1 LEISKES
8 KGLFLLKKGTN
19 MVGNI
24 LITFAL
30 LASVFTIIMYY
41 LTYKGYD
48 NTLKL
53 ARVGYHATTLSILG
67 ASAYLM
73 KAILNHQY
81 EFKYIYDYSNSD
93 LSTGMLMSTFW
104 AGQQGSFLLWLLFTA
119 VAGLA
124 LLEYTSKRGNL
135 ESRVMMV
142 FTLAVTFLLI
152 MISPGLKNPFTLIW
166 ADPTYVDLKNIS
178 QSFLSLPFINEF
190 LFTDQSSNSSL
201 ILINEKLAGLLA
213 SNGISLN
220 DFIHYGK
227 GLNPL
232 LNNFW
237 MQIHPPILFIGFAM
251 STVPFSFAFAAL
263 ISNEYRDWVNSSL
276 PWLLGGMMVLGLA
289 IMLGGYW
296 AYVILGW
303 GGYWGWDPVENSSLV
318 PWIVGLAGIHTMLI
332 QKRTQTK
339 EHAGRF
345 VKTNLI
351 LSILT
356 YLLVLYS
363 TFLTRSGVL
372 GDASVHSFVTPGM
385 MTYTLLIIF
394 ISTFTILGFGAII
407 YRWKYLEKTF
417 SSEGNMLSRELALF
431 VGSVLLMGAAAIIIA
446 GTSTPIFG
454 SAVEIS
460 FYNEM
465 TLPIAI
471 LMGLL
476 IGLSL
481 LINWDKTDE
490 KTLINSLKIPLLVT
504 FVLSV
509 LTAFLGGFTDIM
521 AIIFLFSAYFAF
533 VVNTIF
539 AFKTMKKNISY
550 IGGYIAHIGFAFFML
565 GVISSGWF
573 TREMQIELIQG
584 ETKEA
589 LGYGFTFTGYSPIEN
604 GEKFAFNII
613 ASKDGSDNNLAPVM
627 YVSQFNNSLMRDPDI
642 ISLITKDLYISPVS
656 YEDAKV
662 VSNGDHEH
670 QTTLIKGEPF
680 EFHGSQIT
688 FTKFNF
694 PKDAMNSMQS
704 GADFFIGAVIE
715 VIHNGKTYTVEPKM
729 KSSAGEKTFEDVV
742 VDETNLKIELKN
754 LDASGKI
761 DVVIYEKSDSDNKE
775 IQVVKGASLWVDI
788 SIKPFISLIWV
799 GTLTIVLGFFIAM
812 VRRKKE
818 AK

>member
-1 LEISKES
+1 
-8 KGLFLLKKGTN
+8 

-30 LASVFTIIMYY
+30 LASVFSITMYY
-41 LTYKGYD
+41 FTYKGYD
-48 NTLKL
+48 NALKL
-53 ARVGYHATTLSILG
+53 ARAAYHATSISIIG

-73 KAILNHQY
+73 YAILNHQY
-81 EFKYIYDYSNSD
+81 EFKYVYDYSNSD
-93 LSTGMLMSTFW
+93 LSVGMLMSTFW
-104 AGQQGSFLLWLLFTA
+104 AGQQGSFLLWLLLTA
-119 VAGLA
+119 LSGLA

-152 MISPGLKNPFTLIW
+152 MVSPGLKNPFTLIW
-166 ADPTYVDLKNIS
+166 SDPTYIDLKNIS
-178 QSFLSLPFINEF
+178 QSFMSLPFINDF
-190 LFTDQSSNSSL
+190 LFTDQSSGASL
-201 ILINEKLAGLLA
+201 VLINEKLAGLLA
-213 SNGISLN
+213 SNGISIN
-220 DFIHYGK
+220 DFIQFGK

-237 MQIHPPILFIGFAM
+237 MQIHPPILFVGFAM

-263 ISNEYRDWVNSSL
+263 ISNDYKDWVTSSL

-318 PWIVGLAGIHTMLI
+318 PWIVGVAGIHTMLI

-363 TFLTRSGVL
+363 TFLTRSGIL
-372 GDASVHSFVTPGM
+372 GDASVHSFVSPGM
-385 MTYTLLIIF
+385 VTYALLLIF

-417 SSEGNMLSRELALF
+417 TSEENILSRELALF
-431 VGSVLLMGAAAIIIA
+431 VGAVLLLGSAAIIIA
-446 GTSTPIFG
+446 GTSMPIFG

-465 TLPIAI
+465 ILPIAI
-471 LMGLL
+471 LLGILN
-476 IGLSL
+476 GLSL
-481 LINWDKTDE
+481 LINWKKTSE
-490 KTLINSLKIPLLVT
+490 KTLIDNLKIPLFVT
-504 FVLSV
+504 FI
-509 LTAFLGGFTDIM
+509 LTVVAVVWGGFNDIM
-521 AIIFLFSAYFAF
+521 AIIFMFSALFSM
-533 VVNTIF
+533 VINT
-539 AFKTMKKNISY
+539 KTIYKIVKNNISY
-550 IGGYIAHIGFAFFML
+550 IGGYVAHLGFAFFML
-565 GVISSGWF
+565 GVIGTGWF
-573 TREMQIELIQG
+573 TTEKQVELIQG
-584 ETKEA
+584 ETKSA
-589 LGYGFTFTGYSPIEN
+589 LGYDFTFTGYTPVDN
-604 GEKFAFNII
+604 GKKYKFNVNVV
-613 ASKDGSDNNLAPVM
+613 KDGSENTLSPVM
-627 YVSQFNNSLMRDPDI
+627 YVSDFNQSLMRDPDLLN
-642 ISLITKDLYISPVS
+642 LITKDLYLSPVS
-656 YEDAKV
+656 YEDAKEA
-662 VSNGDHEH
+662 SGGEHNH

-680 EFHGSQIT
+680 EFHGSNIT

-694 PKDAMNSMQS
+694 PQDAMNSMQS

-715 VIHNGKTYTVEPKM
+715 ILHDGKTYTIEPKM
-729 KSSAGEKTFEDVV
+729 KSSSGVKTFEDAVV
-742 VDETNLKIELKN
+742 EGTNLKIELKN

-761 DVVIYEKSDSDNKE
+761 EVVINELSKTDEPTKE
-775 IQVVKGASLWVDI
+775 VQVAKGASLWVDI
-788 SIKPFISLIWV
+788 SVKPFINLIWV
-799 GTLTIVLGFFIAM
+799 GTLTIVLGFFISM
-812 VRRKKE
+812 VRRTKE

>member
-1 LEISKES
+1 
-8 KGLFLLKKGTN
+8 

-30 LASVFTIIMYY
+30 LASVFSITMYY
-41 LTYKGYD
+41 FTYKGYD
-48 NTLKL
+48 NALKL
-53 ARVGYHATTLSILG
+53 ARAAYHATSISIIG

-73 KAILNHQY
+73 YAILNHQY
-81 EFKYIYDYSNSD
+81 EFKYVYDYSNSD
-93 LSTGMLMSTFW
+93 LSVGMLMSTFW
-104 AGQQGSFLLWLLFTA
+104 AGQQGSFLLWLLLTA
-119 VAGLA
+119 LSGLA

-152 MISPGLKNPFTLIW
+152 MVSPGLKNPFTLIW
-166 ADPTYVDLKNIS
+166 SDPTYIDLKNIS
-178 QSFLSLPFINEF
+178 QSFMSLPFINDF
-190 LFTDQSSNSSL
+190 LFTDQSSGASL
-201 ILINEKLAGLLA
+201 VLINEKLAGLLA
-213 SNGISLN
+213 SNGISIN
-220 DFIHYGK
+220 DFIQFGK

-237 MQIHPPILFIGFAM
+237 MQIHPPILFVGFAM

-263 ISNEYRDWVNSSL
+263 ISNDYKDWVTSSL

-318 PWIVGLAGIHTMLI
+318 PWIVGVAGIHTMLI

-363 TFLTRSGVL
+363 TFLTRSGIL
-372 GDASVHSFVTPGM
+372 GEASVHSFVSPGM
-385 MTYTLLIIF
+385 LTYTLLILF
-394 ISTFTILGFGAII
+394 ISTFTILGFGGII

-417 SSEGNMLSRELALF
+417 SSEENVLSRELALF
-431 VGSVLLMGAAAIIIA
+431 VGAVLLLGSAAIIIA
-446 GTSTPIFG
+446 GTSMPIFG

-465 TLPIAI
+465 ILPIAI
-471 LMGLL
+471 LLGILN
-476 IGLSL
+476 GLSL
-481 LINWDKTDE
+481 LINWKKTSE
-490 KTLINSLKIPLLVT
+490 KTLIDNLKIPLLVT
-504 FVLSV
+504 FI
-509 LTAFLGGFTDIM
+509 LTVVAVVWGGFNDIM
-521 AIIFLFSAYFAF
+521 AIIFMFSALFSM
-533 VVNTIF
+533 VINT
-539 AFKTMKKNISY
+539 KTIYKIVKNNISY
-550 IGGYIAHIGFAFFML
+550 IGGYVAHLGFAFFML
-565 GVISSGWF
+565 GVIGTGWF
-573 TREMQIELIQG
+573 TTEKQVELIQG
-584 ETKEA
+584 ETKSA
-589 LGYGFTFTGYSPIEN
+589 LGYDFTFTGYTPVDN
-604 GEKFAFNII
+604 GKKYKFNVNVV
-613 ASKDGSDNNLAPVM
+613 KDGSENTLSPVM
-627 YVSQFNNSLMRDPDI
+627 YVSDFNQSLMRDPDLLN
-642 ISLITKDLYISPVS
+642 LITKDLYLSPVS
-656 YEDAKV
+656 YEDAKEA
-662 VSNGDHEH
+662 NGGEHNH

-680 EFHGSQIT
+680 EFHGSNIT

-694 PKDAMNSMQS
+694 PQDAMNSMQS

-715 VIHNGKTYTVEPKM
+715 ILHDGKTYTIEPKM
-729 KSSAGEKTFEDVV
+729 KSSSGVKTFEDAVV
-742 VDETNLKIELKN
+742 EGTNLKIELKN

-761 DVVIYEKSDSDNKE
+761 EVVINELSKTDEPTKE
-775 IQVVKGASLWVDI
+775 VQVAKGASLWVDI
-788 SIKPFISLIWV
+788 SVKPFINLIWA
-799 GTLTIVLGFFIAM
+799 GTLTIVLGFFISM
-812 VRRKKE
+812 VRRTKE

>member
-1 LEISKES
+1 MI
-8 KGLFLLKKGTN
+8 
-19 MVGNI
+19 GNI

-30 LASVFTIIMYY
+30 LASVFSIAMYY
-41 LTYKGYD
+41 LTYKGYN

-53 ARVGYHATTLSILG
+53 ARIGYHAATISIIG

-73 KAILNHQY
+73 HAILNHQY
-81 EFKYIYDYSNSD
+81 EFKYVYDYSNSD
-93 LSTGMLMSTFW
+93 LSLGMLMATFW
-104 AGQQGSFLLWLLFTA
+104 AGQQGSFLLWLLLTA
-119 VAGLA
+119 ISGLA
-124 LLEYTSKRGNL
+124 LMEYTSKRGNL

-152 MISPGLKNPFTLIW
+152 MISPGLKNPFSLIW
-166 ADPTYVDLKNIS
+166 ADPTYIDLKNIS
-178 QSFLSLPFINEF
+178 QSFLALPFINDF
-190 LFTDQSSNSSL
+190 LFTDQSSGSSL
-201 ILINEKLAGLLA
+201 VLLNEKLAGLLA
-213 SNGISLN
+213 SNGISIN
-220 DFIHYGK
+220 DFIQFGK

-237 MQIHPPILFIGFAM
+237 MQIHPPILFVGFAM

-263 ISNEYRDWVNSSL
+263 ISNDYKDWVTSSL

-318 PWIVGLAGIHTMLI
+318 PWIVGVAGIHTMLI

-363 TFLTRSGVL
+363 TFLTRSGIL
-372 GDASVHSFVTPGM
+372 GDASVHSFVSPGM
-385 MTYTLLIIF
+385 VTYALLLIF

-417 SSEGNMLSRELALF
+417 TSEENVLSRELALF
-431 VGSVLLMGAAAIIIA
+431 VGAVLLLGSAAIIIA
-446 GTSTPIFG
+446 GTSMPIFG

-465 TLPIAI
+465 ILPIAI
-471 LMGLL
+471 LLGILN
-476 IGLSL
+476 GLSL
-481 LINWDKTDE
+481 LINWKKTSE
-490 KTLINSLKIPLLVT
+490 KTLIDNLKIPLLVT
-504 FVLSV
+504 FI
-509 LTAFLGGFTDIM
+509 LTVIAVVWGGFNDIM
-521 AIIFLFSAYFAF
+521 AIIFMFSALFSM
-533 VVNTIF
+533 VINTKTIF
-539 AFKTMKKNISY
+539 KIVKNNISY
-550 IGGYIAHIGFAFFML
+550 IGGYVAHLGFAFFML
-565 GVISSGWF
+565 GVIGTGWF
-573 TREMQIELIQG
+573 TTEKQVELIQG
-584 ETKEA
+584 ETKSA
-589 LGYGFTFTGYSPIEN
+589 LGYDFTFTGYTPVDN
-604 GEKFAFNII
+604 GKKYKFNVNVV
-613 ASKDGSDNNLAPVM
+613 KDGSENTLSPVM
-627 YVSQFNNSLMRDPDI
+627 YVSDFNQSLMRDPDLLN
-642 ISLITKDLYISPVS
+642 LITKDLYLSPVS
-656 YEDAKV
+656 YEDAKEA
-662 VSNGDHEH
+662 SGGEHNH

-680 EFHGSQIT
+680 EFHGSNIT

-694 PKDAMNSMQS
+694 PQDAMNSMQS

-715 VIHNGKTYTVEPKM
+715 ILHDGKTYTIEPKM
-729 KSSAGEKTFEDVV
+729 KSSSGVKTFEDAVV
-742 VDETNLKIELKN
+742 EGTNLKIELKN

-761 DVVIYEKSDSDNKE
+761 EVVINELSKTDEPTKE
-775 IQVVKGASLWVDI
+775 VQVAKGASLWVDI
-788 SIKPFISLIWV
+788 SVKPFINLIWV
-799 GTLTIVLGFFIAM
+799 GTLTIVLGFFISM
-812 VRRKKE
+812 VRRTKE

>member
-1 LEISKES
+1 ML
-8 KGLFLLKKGTN
+8 
-19 MVGNI
+19 GNI
-24 LITFAL
+24 LLTFAL
-30 LASVFTIIMYY
+30 VASVFTIIMYY
-41 LTYKGYD
+41 FTYKGRG

-53 ARVGYHATTLSILG
+53 ARIGYHATTISVLG

-73 KAILNHQY
+73 KAIINHQY
-81 EFKYIYDYSNSD
+81 EFKYVYNYSNSD
-93 LSTGMLMSTFW
+93 LSIGMLMATFW
-104 AGQQGSFLLWLLFTA
+104 AGQEGSFMLWLLLT
-119 VAGLA
+119 VISGLA

-142 FTLAVTFLLI
+142 YSLAVAFLLL
-152 MISPGLKNPFTLIW
+152 MVSPGLKNPFTFIW
-166 ADPTYVDLKNIS
+166 IDPTYIDIKNIG
-178 QSFLSLPFINEF
+178 QTFLSLPFLKDF
-190 LFTDQSSNSSL
+190 LFTDQSSGSNL
-201 ILINEKLAGLLA
+201 VLINEKLAGLLA
-213 SNGISLN
+213 SNGISIN
-220 DFIHYGK
+220 DFIQFGK

-237 MQIHPPILFIGFAM
+237 MQIHPPMLFIGFAM
-251 STVPFSFAFAAL
+251 STVPFAFAFAAL
-263 ISNEYRDWVNSSL
+263 IDNDYRNWVSSSL

-363 TFLTRSGVL
+363 TFLTRSGIL
-372 GDASVHSFVTPGM
+372 GDASVHSFVSPGM
-385 MTYTLLIIF
+385 VTYFLLVLF
-394 ISTFTILGFGAII
+394 IGTFTILGFGAII

-417 SSEGNMLSRELALF
+417 ATEENILSRELAVF
-431 VGSVLLMGAAAIIIA
+431 VGAVLLMASAAIILA

-476 IGLSL
+476 NGLSL
-481 LINWDKTDE
+481 SLNWKRTKE
-490 KTLINSLKIPLLVT
+490 KTLINSLKLPLAIT
-504 FVLSV
+504 FVLTV
-509 LTAFLGGFTDIM
+509 ATAIIGSFNDIM
-521 AIIFLFSAYFAF
+521 AIIFLFSAYFTM
-533 VVNTIF
+533 VVNISVCYKIIKGN
-539 AFKTMKKNISY
+539 ASY
-550 IGGYIAHIGFAFFML
+550 IGGYVAHIGFAFFML
-565 GVISSGWF
+565 GVIASGWF
-573 TREMQIELIQG
+573 SKDQQVELIKG
-584 ETKEA
+584 ETKSA
-589 LGYGFTFTGYSPIEN
+589 LGYDITFTGYNPIED
-604 GEKFAFNII
+604 GKKFAFNIKVE
-613 ASKDGSDNNLAPVM
+613 KDGSVSNLEPIM
-627 YVSQFNNSLMRDPDI
+627 YVADFNQSLMRDPDI
-642 ISLITKDLYISPVS
+642 VNLITKDFYISPVS
-656 YEDAKV
+656 YEDAKTA
-662 VSNGDHEH
+662 SNGGHDH
-670 QTTLIKGEPF
+670 QTTLSKGVPF
-680 EFHGSQIT
+680 DFHESQVT

-715 VIHNGKTYTVEPKM
+715 VLHEGKTYTVEPKM
-729 KSSAGEKTFEDVV
+729 KSSAGQKTYEDVSV
-742 VDETNLKIELKN
+742 EDTNLKIELKN
-754 LDASGKI
+754 LDASGLI
-761 DVVIYEKSDSDNKE
+761 DVVIYELGDSGEKSDG
-775 IQVVKGASLWVDI
+775 ITKGASLWVDV
-788 SIKPFISLIWV
+788 SIKPFMNFIWL

-812 VRRKKE
+812 VRRTKESKKS
-818 AK
+818 

>member
-1 LEISKES
+1 MI
-8 KGLFLLKKGTN
+8 
-19 MVGNI
+19 GNI

-30 LASVFTIIMYY
+30 LASVFSITMYY
-41 LTYKGYD
+41 FTYKGYD
-48 NTLKL
+48 NALKL
-53 ARVGYHATTLSILG
+53 ARAAYHATSISIIG

-73 KAILNHQY
+73 YAILNHQY
-81 EFKYIYDYSNSD
+81 EFKYVYDYSNSD
-93 LSTGMLMSTFW
+93 LSVGMLMSTFW
-104 AGQQGSFLLWLLFTA
+104 AGQQGSFLLWLLLTA
-119 VAGLA
+119 LSGLA

-152 MISPGLKNPFTLIW
+152 MVSPGLKNPFTLIW
-166 ADPTYVDLKNIS
+166 SDPTYIDLKNIS
-178 QSFLSLPFINEF
+178 QSFMSLPFINDF
-190 LFTDQSSNSSL
+190 LFTDQSSGASL
-201 ILINEKLAGLLA
+201 VLINEKLAGLLA
-213 SNGISLN
+213 SNGISIN
-220 DFIHYGK
+220 DFIQFGK

-237 MQIHPPILFIGFAM
+237 MQIHPPILFVGFAM

-263 ISNEYRDWVNSSL
+263 ISNDYKDWVTSSL

-318 PWIVGLAGIHTMLI
+318 PWIVGVAGIHTMLI

-363 TFLTRSGVL
+363 TFLTRSGIL
-372 GDASVHSFVTPGM
+372 GDASVHSFVSPGM
-385 MTYTLLIIF
+385 VTYALLLIF

-417 SSEGNMLSRELALF
+417 TSEENILSRELALF
-431 VGSVLLMGAAAIIIA
+431 VGAVLLLGSAAIIIA
-446 GTSTPIFG
+446 GTSMPIFG

-465 TLPIAI
+465 ILPIAI
-471 LMGLL
+471 LLGILN
-476 IGLSL
+476 GLSL
-481 LINWDKTDE
+481 LINWKKTSE
-490 KTLINSLKIPLLVT
+490 KTLIDNLKIPLFVT
-504 FVLSV
+504 FI
-509 LTAFLGGFTDIM
+509 LTVVAVVWGGFNDIM
-521 AIIFLFSAYFAF
+521 AIIFMFSALFSM
-533 VVNTIF
+533 VINT
-539 AFKTMKKNISY
+539 KTIYKIVKNNISY
-550 IGGYIAHIGFAFFML
+550 IGGYVAHLGFAFFML
-565 GVISSGWF
+565 GVIGTGWF
-573 TREMQIELIQG
+573 TTEKQVELIQG
-584 ETKEA
+584 ETKSA
-589 LGYGFTFTGYSPIEN
+589 LGYDFTFTGYTPVDN
-604 GEKFAFNII
+604 GKKYKFNVNVV
-613 ASKDGSDNNLAPVM
+613 KDGSENTLSPVM
-627 YVSQFNNSLMRDPDI
+627 YVSDFNQSLMRDPDLLN
-642 ISLITKDLYISPVS
+642 LITKDLYLSPVS
-656 YEDAKV
+656 YEDAKEA
-662 VSNGDHEH
+662 SGGEHNH

-680 EFHGSQIT
+680 EFHGSNIT

-694 PKDAMNSMQS
+694 PQDAMNSMQS

-715 VIHNGKTYTVEPKM
+715 ILHDGKTYTIEPKM
-729 KSSAGEKTFEDVV
+729 KSSSGVKTFEDAVV
-742 VDETNLKIELKN
+742 EGTNLKIELKN

-761 DVVIYEKSDSDNKE
+761 EVVINELSKTDEPTKE
-775 IQVVKGASLWVDI
+775 VQVAKGASLWVDI
-788 SIKPFISLIWV
+788 SVKPFINLIWV
-799 GTLTIVLGFFIAM
+799 GTLTIVLGFFISM
-812 VRRKKE
+812 VRRTKE

>member
-1 LEISKES
+1 
-8 KGLFLLKKGTN
+8 

-30 LASVFTIIMYY
+30 LASVFSITMYY
-41 LTYKGYD
+41 FTYKGYD
-48 NTLKL
+48 NALKL
-53 ARVGYHATTLSILG
+53 ARAAYHATSISIIG

-73 KAILNHQY
+73 YAILNHQY
-81 EFKYIYDYSNSD
+81 EFKYVYDYSNSD
-93 LSTGMLMSTFW
+93 LSVGMLMSTFW
-104 AGQQGSFLLWLLFTA
+104 AGQQGSFLLWLLLTA
-119 VAGLA
+119 LSGLA

-152 MISPGLKNPFTLIW
+152 MVSPGLKNPFTLIW
-166 ADPTYVDLKNIS
+166 SDPTYIDLKNIS
-178 QSFLSLPFINEF
+178 QSFMSLPFINDF
-190 LFTDQSSNSSL
+190 LFTDQSSGASL
-201 ILINEKLAGLLA
+201 VLINEKLAGLLA
-213 SNGISLN
+213 SNGISIN
-220 DFIHYGK
+220 DFIQFGK

-237 MQIHPPILFIGFAM
+237 MQIHPPILFVGFAM

-263 ISNEYRDWVNSSL
+263 ISNDYKDWVTSSL

-318 PWIVGLAGIHTMLI
+318 PWIVGVAGIHTMLI

-363 TFLTRSGVL
+363 TFLTRSGIL
-372 GDASVHSFVTPGM
+372 GDASVHSFVSPGM
-385 MTYTLLIIF
+385 VTYALLLIF

-417 SSEGNMLSRELALF
+417 TSEENILSRELALF
-431 VGSVLLMGAAAIIIA
+431 VGAVLLLGSAAIIIA
-446 GTSTPIFG
+446 GTSMPIFG

-465 TLPIAI
+465 ILPIAI
-471 LMGLL
+471 LLGILN
-476 IGLSL
+476 GLSL
-481 LINWDKTDE
+481 LINWKKTSE
-490 KTLINSLKIPLLVT
+490 KTLIDNLKIPLFVT
-504 FVLSV
+504 FI
-509 LTAFLGGFTDIM
+509 LTVVAVVWGGFNDIM
-521 AIIFLFSAYFAF
+521 AIIFMFSALFSM
-533 VVNTIF
+533 VINT
-539 AFKTMKKNISY
+539 KTIYKIVKNNISY
-550 IGGYIAHIGFAFFML
+550 IGGYVAHLGFAFFML
-565 GVISSGWF
+565 GVIGTGWF
-573 TREMQIELIQG
+573 TTEKQVELIQG
-584 ETKEA
+584 ETKSA
-589 LGYGFTFTGYSPIEN
+589 LGYDFTFTGYTPVDN
-604 GEKFAFNII
+604 GKKYKFNVNVV
-613 ASKDGSDNNLAPVM
+613 KDGSENTLSPVM
-627 YVSQFNNSLMRDPDI
+627 YVSDFNQSLMRDPDLLN
-642 ISLITKDLYISPVS
+642 LITKDLYLSPVS
-656 YEDAKV
+656 YEDAKEA
-662 VSNGDHEH
+662 SGGEHNH

-680 EFHGSQIT
+680 EFHGSNIT

-694 PKDAMNSMQS
+694 PQDAMSSMQS

-715 VIHNGKTYTVEPKM
+715 ILHDGKTYTIEPKM
-729 KSSAGEKTFEDVV
+729 KSSSGVKTFEDAVV
-742 VDETNLKIELKN
+742 EGTNLKIELKN

-761 DVVIYEKSDSDNKE
+761 EVVINELSKTDEPTKE
-775 IQVVKGASLWVDI
+775 VQVAKGASLWVDI
-788 SIKPFISLIWV
+788 SVKPFINLIWV
-799 GTLTIVLGFFIAM
+799 GTLTIVLGFFISM
-812 VRRKKE
+812 VRRTKE